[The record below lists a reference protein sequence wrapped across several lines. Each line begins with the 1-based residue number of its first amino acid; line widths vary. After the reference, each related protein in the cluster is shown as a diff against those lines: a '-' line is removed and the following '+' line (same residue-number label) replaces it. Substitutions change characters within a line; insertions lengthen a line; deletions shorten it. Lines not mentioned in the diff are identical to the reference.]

1 MHGNPH
7 VTLITH
13 SLSARVLV
21 ATGSRVVCRWQVLAA
36 LPMCKQPNGLSM
48 VAGLAVLTYNLI
60 QFSGELS

>member
-13 SLSARVLV
+13 SLSGCVLA
-21 ATGSRVVCRWQVLAA
+21 ATGTRVVFRWQVLAA
-36 LPMCKQPNGLSM
+36 LPMYKQPNGQAV